1 MPAFSTFDAIA
12 SATRKEVDAA
22 ICEGIH
28 DRMSM
33 PERAGLLRLLEER
46 ESDGTTQ
53 AARRNTPCRWAGACA
68 GAVTG
73 ATSGP
78 VTTERNRH
86 RLPCA
91 DACSGVPP
99 AHGFRMTACTTP
111 AVRGS

>member
-53 AARRNTPCRWAGACA
+53 AARRNTPCRWAGACRRRGHQGDLRA
-68 GAVTG
+68 GYDGAEPPSVAV
-73 ATSGP
+73 S
-78 VTTERNRH
+78 
-86 RLPCA
+86 
-91 DACSGVPP
+91 
-99 AHGFRMTACTTP
+99 
-111 AVRGS
+111 